1 MSYDTV
7 KVYSQPFLYKK
18 WTLEEAGWLDKLKFK
33 LSFGLFGRMEYT
45 SLTQSEMVQ
54 YFTGDVVDSSKVK
67 RFQPVRN
74 APPNSYINCRCYFGE
89 RL

>member
-33 LSFGLFGRMEYT
+33 LSFGLFGRMEYA
-45 SLTQSEMVQ
+45 SLTQSEMVI

-74 APPNSYINCRCYFGE
+74 APTLSHINCRCYIGE
-89 RL
+89 ML